1 MDSFICLYREQSN
14 KADDQHIRIAF
25 IENGHMDRDTEDNI
39 KQRFVAVLFRL
50 RLMNRKYKKSLSL
63 LKKQI

>member
-1 MDSFICLYREQSN
+1 
-14 KADDQHIRIAF
+14 
-25 IENGHMDRDTEDNI
+25 MDRDTEDNI